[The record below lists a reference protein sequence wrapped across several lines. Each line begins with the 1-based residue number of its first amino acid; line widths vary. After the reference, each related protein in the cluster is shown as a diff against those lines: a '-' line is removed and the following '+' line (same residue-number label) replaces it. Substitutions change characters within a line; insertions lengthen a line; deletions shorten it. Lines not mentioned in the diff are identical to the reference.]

1 MALGPDGATEWV
13 VSYSTVWSRLLV
25 TTGWAGWIG
34 LPQRACSPSKGHSRT
49 QQQLITSSSAL
60 VIYCC
65 VTSLKT
71 CSLTTTNTY
80 FLSISIRCGPGMG

>member
-1 MALGPDGATEWV
+1 MALGSDGATEWV
-13 VSYSTVWSRLLV
+13 VGYYTVWSRLSV
-25 TTGWAGWIG
+25 TTGWAGWTG
-34 LPQRACSPSKGHSRT
+34 APLRACSSSKGHSHA
-49 QQQLITSSSAL
+49 QQQLVTSSSAL
-60 VIYCC
+60 VIYRC